1 MRRVFGIDVF
11 MEYWLYGEIRRKG
24 LSKKLRRIENFR
36 IEEYLILLFLWDI
49 GYREIRREGLSKK
62 LKRFENSK
70 ELKSS

>member
-36 IEEYLILLFLWDI
+36 IEEYLVLMFVFI
-49 GYREIRREGLSKK
+49 GYWL
-62 LKRFENSK
+62 L
-70 ELKSS
+70 